1 MRERDRISDRL
12 RRITDRIQRLR
23 AEAAVLAEQLAYLS
37 EVADDAQ
44 VRSTVSATPV
54 ADREAHAAVRDVA
67 NHDRLLAETR
77 DRIRALEYE
86 RDWLLERLFALEED
100 PTHPEDRS

>member
-1 MRERDRISDRL
+1 M
-12 RRITDRIQRLR
+12 
-23 AEAAVLAEQLAYLS
+23 LAEQVAHLS

-54 ADREAHAAVRDVA
+54 ADHEAHAAARDVA

-77 DRIRALEYE
+77 DRIRALEDE
-86 RDWLLERLFALEED
+86 RDGLLERLFALGED
-100 PTHPEDRS
+100 QTHPEDRP